1 MSSSAT
7 IKLVPELVWG
17 LSDGGVTALDRRV
30 LRLLAGVKTH
40 ATLRAAAQE
49 AGLSYRV
56 AWGLI
61 GDTGRLLGVPLVD
74 LRQGRGAQL
83 TEAGEQ
89 ILAANARAMQRL
101 SDGAFAL
108 ELAPARKPGSPAQR
122 ARLSLVASH
131 DMLLAA
137 FCDQWGKPEGIIHDV
152 AFRGSLESLKAFARN
167 EADIAGFHAVAP
179 SDKGFVTGFR
189 RTLDPRRDALIRFAE
204 REQGLIVPQGNPKRL
219 ATLADV
225 ATQQVRFVN
234 RQRGSGTRLVI
245 DQLLRQAGL
254 GPASIRGYET
264 EEYTHLAVAATIA
277 AGQAEAGFGLKA
289 AAARLELDFVPLRK
303 EIYWLAVRSRRLDS
317 DLIRRLRAGLAGEPL
332 RRALGNLA
340 GYSIE
345 NAGAVVQLAATAK
358 DEI

>member
-30 LRLLAGVKTH
+30 LRLLVGVKTH

-108 ELAPARKPGSPAQR
+108 ELAPARKAGSPAQR
-122 ARLSLVASH
+122 SRLSLAASH

-152 AFRGSLESLKAFARN
+152 AFRGSIESLKAFARN

-317 DLIRRLRAGLAGEPL
+317 DLVQRLRAGLAGEPL

-345 NAGAVVQLAATAK
+345 NAGAVVELAATVG
-358 DEI
+358 

>member
-1 MSSSAT
+1 
-7 IKLVPELVWG
+7 
-17 LSDGGVTALDRRV
+17 LDRRV

-74 LRQGRGAQL
+74 LRPGRGAQL

-101 SDGAFAL
+101 REGAFAL
-108 ELAPARKPGSPAQR
+108 ELAPVPKTGSRGRAR

-137 FCDQWGKPEGIIHDV
+137 FCDQWGIPEGIIHDV
-152 AFRGSLESLKAFARN
+152 AFRGSTESLKAFARN
-167 EADIAGFHAVAP
+167 EADIAGFHAVAS
-179 SDKGFVTGFR
+179 SDEGSVTGFR
-189 RTLDPRRDALIRFAE
+189 RTLDPRRDVLIRFAE
-204 REQGLIVPQGNPKRL
+204 REQGLIVQQGNPKRL
-219 ATLADV
+219 ATLADI
-225 ATQQVRFVN
+225 ATQQIRFVN

-277 AGQAEAGFGLKA
+277 AGQAEAGFGLQA

-303 EIYWLAVRSRRLDS
+303 EIYWFAVRSRRLDS
-317 DLIRRLRAGLAGEPL
+317 DLVRRLREGLAGEPL
-332 RRALGNLA
+332 RRARGNLA

-345 NAGAVVQLAATAK
+345 NAGAVVELAATARR
-358 DEI
+358 